1 MNKKTS
7 QLKQDLKE
15 IIHTSTHTTFT
26 LLKILIPI
34 SIIVKILA
42 EFGLISLIGQY
53 LSPAMNIIG
62 LPGETGLVWATAMI
76 TNLYGALIVFFT
88 LTTTQVFSV
97 AQITIIAALLLI
109 AHTLPVELR
118 IAQKAGASF
127 FFQLLLRILAAFIF
141 AWILF
146 QLFSL
151 FHLFQEPGTIFW
163 EPGPID
169 PTITG
174 WILGE
179 LRNYLMIYIII
190 TALVALMYILKKTG
204 IIEKLNN
211 FLEPFLEFIGLTKSA
226 APITI
231 IGTTLGLAYGGALI
245 INEAKSG
252 KLTDKD
258 IVLSLSLMGLSHSL
272 IEDTLIMLAIGA
284 SIVGVLFA
292 RILFTIIVMIV
303 LVQIFSRIST
313 GLFNK
318 LFMSKVKM

>member
-15 IIHTSTHTTFT
+15 ILHTSSHTTFT

-42 EFGLISLIGQY
+42 EFGLISVIGKY

-62 LPGETGLVWATAMI
+62 LPGETGLIWATAMI

-88 LTTTQVFSV
+88 LTTTNVFSV

-151 FHLFQEPGTIFW
+151 FVKNILRFIILRSSNSLPVFLKLRQMLF
-163 EPGPID
+163 
-169 PTITG
+169 
-174 WILGE
+174 
-179 LRNYLMIYIII
+179 
-190 TALVALMYILKKTG
+190 
-204 IIEKLNN
+204 
-211 FLEPFLEFIGLTKSA
+211 
-226 APITI
+226 
-231 IGTTLGLAYGGALI
+231 
-245 INEAKSG
+245 
-252 KLTDKD
+252 
-258 IVLSLSLMGLSHSL
+258 
-272 IEDTLIMLAIGA
+272 
-284 SIVGVLFA
+284 
-292 RILFTIIVMIV
+292 IIVS
-303 LVQIFSRIST
+303 FSNNSF
-313 GLFNK
+313 L
-318 LFMSKVKM
+318 